1 MPGFSLV
8 FSSRTVPSA
17 LDLPQIMPPAVA
29 YGLYR
34 RSGIGKAFLVFPH
47 PAPKT
52 VYCSTLED
60 EKGVAGVTRDKQ
72 VACVR
77 FSFFTTCDH
86 MQVGA
91 DPTRSRL
98 HSWRSRLARA
108 DHTQAARSCPP
119 HSAP

>member
-34 RSGIGKAFLVFPH
+34 RSGIGKAFFVFPH

-60 EKGVAGVTRDKQ
+60 EKGVAGVTRD
-72 VACVR
+72 R
-77 FSFFTTCDH
+77 REP
-86 MQVGA
+86 
-91 DPTRSRL
+91 PTRLVIYALQSY
-98 HSWRSRLARA
+98 SLA
-108 DHTQAARSCPP
+108 P
-119 HSAP
+119 HIVSEANHDGR